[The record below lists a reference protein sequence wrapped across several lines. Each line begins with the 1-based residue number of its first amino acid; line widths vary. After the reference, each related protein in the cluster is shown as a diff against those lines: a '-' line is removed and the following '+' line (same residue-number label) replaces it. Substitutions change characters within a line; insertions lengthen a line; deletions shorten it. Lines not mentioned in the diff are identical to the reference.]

1 MEKNYLNFGKKVAY
15 GFGDMGSNFMYTMV
29 NSFFILYLTNAV
41 GLNAGII
48 GTLMMVSKFFDG
60 ASDLFFGSLID
71 RTHTKWGKA
80 RPWML
85 LSILPLALCE
95 ILLFSVPSMSV
106 TLQYAYIFILYTL
119 INAVCYTVN
128 NIAYSTM
135 SALITKNSNERVQL
149 GSIRFIMALCSSL
162 FVSTYTVDMVE
173 HFGNGLGA
181 WRTVAVIYALALIVC
196 MIICVMFSKEVSD
209 ETNLAENKTKEK
221 TSIWKDFKL
230 LLTNKFYVRI
240 LGFNFVRY
248 FGSGIAGGV
257 IVFFALYSL
266 GNAKLL
272 GIMSASS
279 RIPVMICLSVTP
291 FLVKKFGVY
300 KVNLFGRLCGLAFTI
315 GSAIFGYMGS
325 FMGLVVCTICSS
337 FLSNSMTGTL
347 NSVVA
352 DAAHYTYLKDRRHIE
367 GAMFSCTSIG
377 VKVGSG
383 LGTAICGWLLTLGG
397 YSGAAEV
404 QSASA
409 ISMIN
414 FMYLIIPVIL
424 QLLMF
429 LLAAGLNVEK
439 ANKELEAKNT
449 EQIEN

>member
-85 LSILPLALCE
+85 FSILPLALCE

-173 HFGNGLGA
+173 HFGNDLGA
-181 WRTVAVIYALALIVC
+181 WRTVAFIYAVALIICMMVC
-196 MIICVMFSKEVSD
+196 VLFSKEVSED
-209 ETNLAENKTKEK
+209 
-221 TSIWKDFKL
+221 
-230 LLTNKFYVRI
+230 
-240 LGFNFVRY
+240 
-248 FGSGIAGGV
+248 
-257 IVFFALYSL
+257 LYCK
-266 GNAKLL
+266 G
-272 GIMSASS
+272 
-279 RIPVMICLSVTP
+279 
-291 FLVKKFGVY
+291 
-300 KVNLFGRLCGLAFTI
+300 
-315 GSAIFGYMGS
+315 
-325 FMGLVVCTICSS
+325 
-337 FLSNSMTGTL
+337 
-347 NSVVA
+347 
-352 DAAHYTYLKDRRHIE
+352 
-367 GAMFSCTSIG
+367 
-377 VKVGSG
+377 
-383 LGTAICGWLLTLGG
+383 
-397 YSGAAEV
+397 
-404 QSASA
+404 
-409 ISMIN
+409 
-414 FMYLIIPVIL
+414 
-424 QLLMF
+424 
-429 LLAAGLNVEK
+429 
-439 ANKELEAKNT
+439 
-449 EQIEN
+449 

>member
-1 MEKNYLNFGKKVAY
+1 MEKKYLNLGKKVAY

-29 NSFFILYLTNAV
+29 NSFVMLYLTNAV
-41 GLNAGII
+41 GLNSAII

-71 RTHTKWGKA
+71 RTHSKWGKA

-85 LSILPLALCE
+85 MSILPLAICE
-95 ILLFSVPSMSV
+95 ILLFSIPSMGT
-106 TLQYAYIFILYTL
+106 TLQYAYFFIVYTL
-119 INAVCYTVN
+119 INAVCYTAN
-128 NIAYSTM
+128 NIAYATM
-135 SALITKNSNERVQL
+135 SALITKNQNERVQL

-162 FVSTYTVDMVE
+162 FVSTYTVDFVE
-173 HFGNGLGA
+173 HFGGGA
-181 WRTVAVIYALALIVC
+181 SGWRTMAFIYAAALVVC
-196 MIICVMFSKEVSD
+196 MLICVLFSKEVS
-209 ETNLAENKTKEK
+209 EEVAPAKKEKEK

-272 GIMSASS
+272 GVMSASS

-291 FLVKKFGVY
+291 FLVKKFGTY
-300 KVNLFGRLCGLAFTI
+300 KVNLVGRLFGLIFTI
-315 GSAIFGYMGS
+315 GSAFFGYMGS
-325 FMGLVVCTICSS
+325 FTGLVVCTICSS
-337 FLSNSMTGTL
+337 FLSNPMTGTL

-352 DAAHYTYLKDRRHIE
+352 DAAQYTYLKDNRHIE

-383 LGTAICGWLLTLGG
+383 LGTAVCGWLLAIGG
-397 YSGAAEV
+397 YNGGAEV

-414 FMYLIIPVIL
+414 FMYLIVPVLL
-424 QLLMF
+424 QLAMF

-439 ANKELEAKNT
+439 ANKELEQLNKKT
-449 EQIEN
+449 VEE